1 MRTLRRRFFDRLENR
16 DGASAL
22 FVPDIST
29 WYQAHRIDVS
39 HGRPQQYGPGELI
52 CDADPMHEFP
62 GTMPAKYRHLTHLG
76 LHRALGVPVPV
87 HNYHWLG
94 ISYENVEHENESRGV
109 ESIERWRT
117 PHGELVRRRRL
128 AVDDGSWA
136 IVEHPVKGISDLP
149 AVADVYTSRRLDAR
163 PEQVKQLA
171 AEIGDAGFQDIVLN
185 RSPLGALVHDWIGME
200 DFVYLLFDNRRE
212 LVRLIEEIEPAF
224 LEVVRLA
231 AEMPA
236 RVVILGDNLDENLI
250 APPVFEE
257 FGLPYY
263 RKVAEVLHAGD
274 KYFSCHMDGNIRRL
288 LPLFRE
294 SGLDIY
300 DGCTP
305 EPMNNYTL
313 EDLRAG
319 LGDRMHAFC
328 GVPSTFFVQGLPD
341 EVILDYARRIIDT
354 LGQSAILNVGDILP
368 INGDIEQVARIAE
381 MVHAL

>member
-1 MRTLRRRFFDRLENR
+1 MTTLRERFFSRLENR
-16 DGASAL
+16 DHEAAL
-22 FVPDIST
+22 FAPDLSS

-39 HGRPQQYGPGELI
+39 HGRAQQYGPGELI
-52 CDADPMHEFP
+52 GDDDPMHALS

-76 LHRALGVPVPV
+76 LHRALGVPLPV
-87 HNYHWLG
+87 HNYHWLS
-94 ISYENVEHENESRGV
+94 ISYESVEHEYESRGV
-109 ESIERWRT
+109 LSIERWRT

-136 IVEHPVKGISDLP
+136 IVEHPVKGVSDFA
-149 AVADVYTSRRLDAR
+149 AVADVYASRRLDAR
-163 PEQVKQLA
+163 PEQVERLA
-171 AEIGDAGFQDIVLN
+171 AEISDAGFQDIVLN

-200 DFVYLLFDNRRE
+200 GFVYLLFDSRRE
-212 LVRLIEEIEPAF
+212 LARLIEEIEPAF
-224 LEVVRLA
+224 LEGVRLA
-231 AEMPA
+231 AEMP
-236 RVVILGDNLDENLI
+236 VHLVILCDNLDENLI

-263 RKVAEVLHAGD
+263 RKVADILHAGD
-274 KYFSCHMDGNIRRL
+274 KYFSCHMDGNIKRL

-305 EPMNNYTL
+305 APMNNYTL

-341 EVILDYARRIIDT
+341 EVILDCARRIIDT
-354 LGQSAILNVGDILP
+354 FGESVILNVGDILP
-368 INGDIEQVARIAE
+368 INGDIEQVARVAD
-381 MVHAL
+381 MVNSL